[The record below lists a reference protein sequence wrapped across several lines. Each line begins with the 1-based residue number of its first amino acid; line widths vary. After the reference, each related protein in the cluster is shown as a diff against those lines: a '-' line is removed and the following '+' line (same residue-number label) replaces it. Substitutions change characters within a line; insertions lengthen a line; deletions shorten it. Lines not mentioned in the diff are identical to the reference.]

1 MKAAMIRRWVL
12 ILLLAQLF
20 VITLVQVLPQV
31 DLPDTAFQ
39 GDSEPLA
46 IHDITVSSPLGI
58 VPLPASVLCFRAQGQ
73 DQDPVPIESSAPAI
87 LTDDSSPI
95 RC

>member
-1 MKAAMIRRWVL
+1 MIRRWVL
-12 ILLLAQLF
+12 VLLLAQLF

-39 GDSEPLA
+39 DNSEPLA
-46 IHDITVSSPLGI
+46 IHDITLSSPLGI
-58 VPLPASVLCFRAQGQ
+58 VPLPASVLCLGAQAR
-73 DQDPVPIESSAPAI
+73 DQDPLRIESSGPAI